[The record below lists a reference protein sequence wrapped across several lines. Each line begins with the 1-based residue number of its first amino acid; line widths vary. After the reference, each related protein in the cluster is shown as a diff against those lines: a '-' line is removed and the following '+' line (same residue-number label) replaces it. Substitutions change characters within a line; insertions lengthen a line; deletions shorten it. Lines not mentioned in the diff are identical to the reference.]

1 MDLSERI
8 GPFPAELPPGHDKR
22 KCWLVLHHT
31 QGSPDEL
38 LGTPLYL
45 LHPPSRLAPTASWI
59 EYRDE
64 TLLPM
69 IEYRPDDPDLPN
81 YVVQVAKVLAWR
93 PTVSPEDRF
102 WKPDAP
108 FYRYR
113 VLGRFRRRLVYP
125 IGSEERA
132 QCVKDAR
139 HFLRLYREET
149 KAEATK
155 RSGTNDVSEG
165 IEPSGVV

>member
-8 GPFPAELPPGHDKR
+8 GPFPAELPPGHDRR
-22 KCWLVLHHT
+22 KCWLLLHHP

-38 LGTPLYL
+38 MGTPLYL

-69 IEYRPDDPDLPN
+69 IEYQPDDPDLPN

-93 PTVSPEDRF
+93 PTVSAEDRF

-113 VLGRFRRRLVYP
+113 VLGRFRRRLIYP
-125 IGSEERA
+125 IGSEDRA
-132 QCVKDAR
+132 QCMKDAR
-139 HFLRLYREET
+139 RFLRLYREET
-149 KAEATK
+149 
-155 RSGTNDVSEG
+155 RSAAA
-165 IEPSGVV
+165 